1 MIPRDLFDDVHDA
14 FRDAFR
20 SFVATEIVPHHD
32 AWEEAGRVDRSMFA
46 EAGARGFLGMAVP
59 EQYGGPGQPDF
70 RFNVVIS
77 EELQRANVIGSGT
90 CITLHNDIVLPYLL
104 NATNEEQRRRWLPGM
119 VTGEQMGA
127 ISMSEPGAGSDLASI
142 RTSARRD
149 GDHYLVNGSKT
160 FVTNGLNSDL
170 LVVAVKT
177 DPSLR
182 HKGISLLVMEEPTP
196 GLQRGRKLD
205 KIGQRSQDTAE
216 LFFTDAR
223 VPAANLLGTEGVG
236 FALLMGNLVQERLS
250 MAVNAIA
257 GARAVLGWTLDY
269 CRARSAFGGPLTDL
283 QFVRF
288 EFAELTTAT
297 EIGQVYV
304 DHLVSRLDRG
314 EVTAEDA
321 AKAKYWLTELQQDV
335 INRCLQLH
343 GGYGYMRE
351 FPVAR
356 AFLDARI
363 QTIYGGTTQI
373 MKEIIGRSVVRGERG
388 ERGERAR
395 A

>member
-1 MIPRDLFDDVHDA
+1 MTPGNR
-14 FRDAFR
+14 R
-20 SFVATEIVPHHD
+20 
-32 AWEEAGRVDRSMFA
+32 AGLGEHRPVD
-46 EAGARGFLGMAVP
+46 
-59 EQYGGPGQPDF
+59 PGQPDF
-70 RFNVVIS
+70 RFNVIIS

-90 CITLHNDIVLPYLL
+90 CITLHNDIVLPYFL
-104 NATNEEQRRRWLPGM
+104 NATSEEQRQRWLPGM
-119 VTGEQMGA
+119 VTGERMGA
-127 ISMSEPGAGSDLASI
+127 ISMSEPGAGSDLAAI
-142 RTSARRD
+142 RASACRD
-149 GDHYLVNGSKT
+149 GDHYVVNGSKT

-177 DPSLR
+177 DPRLR

-223 VPAANLLGTEGVG
+223 VPAANLLGTEGGG

-388 ERGERAR
+388 ERAR

>member
-1 MIPRDLFDDVHDA
+1 MTARDLFDDVHQE
-14 FRDAFR
+14 FRAAFR
-20 SFVATEIVPHHD
+20 SFVMAAIVPFHER
-32 AWEEAGRVDRSMFA
+32 WEQAGRVDRSMFA

-77 EELQRANVIGSGT
+77 EELQRANVLASGT
-90 CITLHNDIVLPYLL
+90 CITLHNDIVLPYFLT
-104 NATNEEQRRRWLPGM
+104 ATNEEQRRRWLPGM
-119 VTGEQMGA
+119 VTGMRMGA

-142 RTSARRD
+142 RTTARLD
-149 GDHYLVNGSKT
+149 GDHYVVNGSKT
-160 FVTNGLNSDL
+160 FVTNGLNCDT
-170 LVVAVKT
+170 VVLAVKT
-177 DPSLR
+177 DPTQR
-182 HKGISLLVMEEPTP
+182 HKGISLLVVEDPTP
-196 GLQRGRKLD
+196 GFERGRKLD

-216 LFFTDAR
+216 LFFNDAL
-223 VPAANLLGTEGVG
+223 VPVANRLGAEGTG

-257 GARAVLGWTLDY
+257 GARAVLGWTLEY
-269 CRARSAFGGPLTDL
+269 CRQRTAFGGPLTDQ

-288 EFAELTTAT
+288 EFAEMTTAT
-297 EIGQVYV
+297 DIGQVYV

-314 EVTAEDA
+314 DVTAEDA
-321 AKAKYWLTELQQDV
+321 AKAKYWTTELQQDV
-335 INRCLQLH
+335 VNRCLQLH

-351 FPVAR
+351 YPVAR

-373 MKEIIGRSVVRGERG
+373 MKEIIGRAVVG
-388 ERGERAR
+388 AR
-395 A
+395 R

>member
-1 MIPRDLFDDVHDA
+1 VDRAMTTRELFDDIHDSFREA
-14 FRDAFR
+14 FRAF
-20 SFVATEIVPHHD
+20 VTTEIAPFHD
-32 AWEEAGRVDRSMFA
+32 KWEQAGRVDRAMFA

-77 EELQRANVIGSGT
+77 EELQRANVLASGT
-90 CITLHNDIVLPYLL
+90 CITLHNDIVLPYFL
-104 NATNEEQRRRWLPGM
+104 NAANDEQRGRWLPGM
-119 VTGEQMGA
+119 VTGERMGA
-127 ISMSEPGAGSDLASI
+127 VSMSEPGAGFDLAAI
-142 RTSARRD
+142 RTSARLD
-149 GDHYLVNGSKT
+149 GDHYVVNGSKT
-160 FVTNGLNSDL
+160 FVTNGLNSDT
-170 LVVAVKT
+170 VVLAVKT
-177 DPSLR
+177 DTTLR
-182 HKGISLLVMEEPTP
+182 HKGISLLVVEEPTP
-196 GLQRGRKLD
+196 GFERGRKLD

-216 LFFTDAR
+216 LFFNDAR
-223 VPAANLLGTEGVG
+223 VSAGNRLGAEGGG

-257 GARAVLGWTLDY
+257 GAREVLGWTLDY
-269 CRARSAFGGPLTDL
+269 CRQRTAFGGPLTDQ

-288 EFAELTTAT
+288 EFAEMTTAT
-297 EIGQVYV
+297 DIGQVYV

-314 EVTAEDA
+314 DVTAEDA
-321 AKAKYWLTELQQDV
+321 AKAKYWTTELQQDV

-351 FPVAR
+351 YPVAR

-373 MKEIIGRSVVRGERG
+373 MKEIIGRAVTG
-388 ERGERAR
+388 AR
-395 A
+395 R

>member
-1 MIPRDLFDDVHDA
+1 MDRAMTARELFDDIHDSFREA
-14 FRDAFR
+14 FRAF
-20 SFVATEIVPHHD
+20 VTTEIVPFHD
-32 AWEEAGRVDRSMFA
+32 KWEQAGRVDRGMFA

-77 EELQRANVIGSGT
+77 EELQRANVLASGT
-90 CITLHNDIVLPYLL
+90 CITLHNDIVLPYFL
-104 NATNEEQRRRWLPGM
+104 NAANDEQRGRWLPGM
-119 VTGEQMGA
+119 VTGERMGA
-127 ISMSEPGAGSDLASI
+127 VSMSEPGAGSDLGSI
-142 RTSARRD
+142 RTSARLD
-149 GDHYLVNGSKT
+149 GDHYVVNGSKT
-160 FVTNGLNSDL
+160 FVTNGLNSDT
-170 LVVAVKT
+170 VVLAVKT
-177 DPSLR
+177 DTTLR
-182 HKGISLLVMEEPTP
+182 HKGISLLVVEEPTP
-196 GLQRGRKLD
+196 GFERGRKLD

-216 LFFTDAR
+216 LFFNDAR
-223 VPAANLLGTEGVG
+223 VPAGNRLGAEGGG

-257 GARAVLGWTLDY
+257 GAREVLGWTLDY
-269 CRARSAFGGPLTDL
+269 CRQRTAFGGPLTDQ

-288 EFAELTTAT
+288 EFAEMTTAT
-297 EIGQVYV
+297 DIGQVYV

-314 EVTAEDA
+314 DVTGEDA
-321 AKAKYWLTELQQDV
+321 AKAKYWTTELQQDV

-351 FPVAR
+351 YPVAR

-373 MKEIIGRSVVRGERG
+373 MKEIIGRAVTG
-388 ERGERAR
+388 AR
-395 A
+395 R

>member
-1 MIPRDLFDDVHDA
+1 
-14 FRDAFR
+14 
-20 SFVATEIVPHHD
+20 
-32 AWEEAGRVDRSMFA
+32 
-46 EAGARGFLGMAVP
+46 
-59 EQYGGPGQPDF
+59 
-70 RFNVVIS
+70 
-77 EELQRANVIGSGT
+77 
-90 CITLHNDIVLPYLL
+90 
-104 NATNEEQRRRWLPGM
+104 
-119 VTGEQMGA
+119 
-127 ISMSEPGAGSDLASI
+127 
-142 RTSARRD
+142 
-149 GDHYLVNGSKT
+149 
-160 FVTNGLNSDL
+160 VTNGLNSDL

-182 HKGISLLVMEEPTP
+182 HQGVSLLVVEEPTE
-196 GLQRGRKLD
+196 GFQRGRKLD

-223 VPAANLLGTEGVG
+223 VPAANLLGSEGGG

-257 GARAVLGWTLDY
+257 GAREALGWTLEY
-269 CRARSAFGGPLTDL
+269 CRQRSAFGGPLTDL

-304 DHLVSRLDRG
+304 DHLISRLDRG
-314 EVTAEDA
+314 DVTAEDA
-321 AKAKYWLTELQQDV
+321 AKAKYWMTELQQDV
-335 INRCLQLH
+335 LNRCLQLH

-351 FPVAR
+351 YPIAR

-373 MKEIIGRSVVRGERG
+373 MKEIIGRSVVRGTP
-388 ERGERAR
+388 AR
-395 A
+395 P

>member
-1 MIPRDLFDDVHDA
+1 VDRAMTTRELFDDIHDSFREA
-14 FRDAFR
+14 FRAF
-20 SFVATEIVPHHD
+20 VTTEIAPFHD
-32 AWEEAGRVDRSMFA
+32 KWEQAGRVDRGMFA

-77 EELQRANVIGSGT
+77 EELQRANVLASGT
-90 CITLHNDIVLPYLL
+90 CITLHNDIVLPYFL
-104 NATNEEQRRRWLPGM
+104 NATNEEQRVRWLPGM
-119 VTGEQMGA
+119 VTGERMGA
-127 ISMSEPGAGSDLASI
+127 VSMSEPGAGSDLAAI
-142 RTSARRD
+142 RTSARLD
-149 GDHYLVNGSKT
+149 GDHYVVNGSKT
-160 FVTNGLNSDL
+160 FVTNGLNSDT
-170 LVVAVKT
+170 VVLAVKT
-177 DPSLR
+177 DTTLR
-182 HKGISLLVMEEPTP
+182 HKGISLLVVEEPTP
-196 GLQRGRKLD
+196 GFERGRKLD

-216 LFFTDAR
+216 LFFNDAR
-223 VPAANLLGTEGVG
+223 VPAGNRLGAEGGG

-257 GARAVLGWTLDY
+257 GAREVLGWTLDY
-269 CRARSAFGGPLTDL
+269 CRQRTAFGGPLTDQ

-288 EFAELTTAT
+288 EFAEMTTAT
-297 EIGQVYV
+297 DIGQVYV

-314 EVTAEDA
+314 DVTAEDA
-321 AKAKYWLTELQQDV
+321 AKAKYWTTELQQDV

-351 FPVAR
+351 YPVAR

-373 MKEIIGRSVVRGERG
+373 MKEIIGRAVTGGRR
-388 ERGERAR
+388 
-395 A
+395 